1 MNLLVIP
8 IGEKMVESFKTEI
21 FELDGKNISITT
33 SATESLPLVLVNT
46 FAGEADFLWKECAAL
61 DCPSFT
67 LACISGMD
75 WNADLSPWEIPPL
88 RKNEPPFSGKAD
100 SYLAFIVCQA
110 LPTILQK
117 LSPPPYIALAGYSL
131 AGLFALYAAH
141 KTKAFSRFVAA
152 SPSAW
157 FPRFVDFAK
166 TTPFATKPD
175 SIYLSL
181 GDKESKTKNPLLS
194 TVQNNGESLA
204 DFYKT
209 QGIKTIFEL
218 NKGNHFTDN
227 QARLAKGIKWVLK
240 D

>member
-1 MNLLVIP
+1 MA
-8 IGEKMVESFKTEI
+8 ESFKTEI
-21 FELDGKNISITT
+21 FELDGKNSSITT

-46 FAGEADFLWKECAAL
+46 FAHEADSLLKECAAL
-61 DCPSFT
+61 DCPPFT

-88 RKNEPPFSGKAD
+88 HKNEAPFLGHAN
-100 SYLAFIVCQA
+100 SYLDFLTQKA
-110 LPTILQK
+110 LPAILQK
-117 LSPPPYIALAGYSL
+117 LSAPPPYIALAGYSL

-175 SIYLSL
+175 SIYFSL

-194 TVQNNGESLA
+194 TVQNNAEILA

-218 NKGNHFTDN
+218 NKGNHFADN
-227 QARLAKGIKWVLK
+227 QARLAKGIKWILGE
-240 D
+240 

>member
-8 IGEKMVESFKTEI
+8 IGEKMAESFKTEI

-46 FAGEADFLWKECAAL
+46 SAALWKECASL
-61 DCPSFT
+61 DCPPFT

-100 SYLAFIVCQA
+100 SYLAFIVSQA

-141 KTKAFSRFVAA
+141 KTKTFSRFVAA

-194 TVQNNGESLA
+194 TVQNNGEILA

-218 NKGNHFTDN
+218 NKGNHFADN
-227 QARLAKGIKWVLK
+227 QARLAKGIKWILEE
-240 D
+240 

>member
-1 MNLLVIP
+1 MA
-8 IGEKMVESFKTEI
+8 ESFKTEI
-21 FELDGKNISITT
+21 FKLDGKNISITT

-46 FAGEADFLWKECAAL
+46 FAGKADPLWKECAAL

-75 WNADLSPWEIPPL
+75 WNADLSPWKIPPL

-100 SYLAFIVCQA
+100 SYLAFIVSQA
-110 LPTILQK
+110 LPAILQK

-157 FPRFVDFAK
+157 FPRFVDFGGVI
-166 TTPFATKPD
+166 TSPVHTRLVP
-175 SIYLSL
+175 
-181 GDKESKTKNPLLS
+181 
-194 TVQNNGESLA
+194 
-204 DFYKT
+204 
-209 QGIKTIFEL
+209 
-218 NKGNHFTDN
+218 
-227 QARLAKGIKWVLK
+227 QANITEY
-240 D
+240 

>member
-1 MNLLVIP
+1 MA
-8 IGEKMVESFKTEI
+8 ESFKTES

-46 FAGEADFLWKECAAL
+46 FAGEADSLWKECATL
-61 DCPSFT
+61 NCPSFT
-67 LACISGMD
+67 LACISGMH

-100 SYLAFIVCQA
+100 SYLAFIVSQA
-110 LPTILQK
+110 LPAILQK
-117 LSPPPYIALAGYSL
+117 LSAPPPYIALAGYSL
-131 AGLFALYAAH
+131 AGLFALYAAN

-181 GDKESKTKNPLLS
+181 GDRESKTKNPLLA
-194 TVQNNGESLA
+194 TVQENAEALA
-204 DFYKT
+204 EFYT
-209 QGIKTIFEL
+209 AQGIKTIFEL
-218 NKGNHFTDN
+218 NKGNHFADN
-227 QARLAKGIKWVLK
+227 QARLAKGIKWILGE
-240 D
+240 